1 MFHSHA
7 FGVPAACTE
16 QLRARRQSGVQCVA
30 EQFGSTSERQF
41 ESASRPRVCSGSLEN
56 AMQLFTPVG
65 DTPMGGGLE
74 SVEAEQFGCLEKRC
88 RTSSAFFGVVRSQ
101 P

>member
-1 MFHSHA
+1 MFLLLVRSNFAHGTRAVSNVWRDSL
-7 FGVPAACTE
+7 GV
-16 QLRARRQSGVQCVA
+16 RASASSKARTDRASVA
-30 EQFGSTSERQF
+30 VL
-41 ESASRPRVCSGSLEN
+41 ESAIVR
-56 AMQLFTPVG
+56 LFTPVG